1 MEMGAFTGRLSGLI
15 GIVLMPWS
23 AGAAHAATLDYK
35 GIWTI
40 TTSEPAP
47 WAAPREKPDASD
59 LKALIG
65 HAVTFRADRIDA
77 PPPLGCKKPHYAIKQ
92 YARDMLFQGGLTDPG
107 KQATAL
113 GFTDKTIPTIETG
126 CDGAIDFHFVNAG
139 TALFGLNNRVY
150 RMEKKPN

>member
-1 MEMGAFTGRLSGLI
+1 MGAFTGRLSGLI
-15 GIVLMPWS
+15 GFVLMAWS
-23 AGAAHAATLDYK
+23 AGAAHAATLDYQ

-77 PPPLGCKKPHYAIKQ
+77 PAPLGCKKPHYAIKQ
-92 YARDMLFQGGLTDPG
+92 YAPDMLFRAD
-107 KQATAL
+107 
-113 GFTDKTIPTIETG
+113 
-126 CDGAIDFHFVNAG
+126 
-139 TALFGLNNRVY
+139 
-150 RMEKKPN
+150 